1 MALHLVTGAS
11 GFLGR
16 ALVELL
22 VSEGHRVRAFD
33 LALPGGRGGEHPQV
47 RLEPDL
53 PRGAEFVRGDIR
65 DARAVEEACR
75 GADAVHHLV
84 ALLPQKRAPRPLMQA
99 VNVGGTRNVL
109 EGAKRQ
115 KARRVVFLSST
126 EVYGRPRTLPC
137 PEDAEPWP
145 LGEYGRNKVEAEA
158 LCRDYGRDGLEV
170 VVLRPP
176 TIVGPRIP
184 DRMLLRMMELLRTGG
199 TYPLPGSGANRV
211 ALLSA
216 RDCAR
221 ACLVA
226 SESPRAPEG
235 VFNIAAE
242 ERPPTVRE
250 LAEALIAHAG
260 TRIRMFSVP
269 PSLVLGGLEFLHI
282 LGLSPLEREH
292 YLLLHRDYYFGL
304 RRSREMLGWK
314 AQQSTREAM
323 VEMFEWY
330 RATRPGAKTPPTS

>member
-1 MALHLVTGAS
+1 MATHLVTGAS
-11 GFLGR
+11 GFLGQ
-16 ALVELL
+16 ALVETLA
-22 VSEGHRVRAFD
+22 SAGHRVRAFD
-33 LALPGGRGGEHPQV
+33 LQPAPFPAGV
-47 RLEPDL
+47 
-53 PRGAEFVRGDIR
+53 EFVRGDVR
-65 DARAVEEACR
+65 DASAVEGAC
-75 GADAVHHLV
+75 GGMEVVHHLV
-84 ALLPQKRAPRPLMQA
+84 ALLPQKRASRAVMRA

-115 KARRVVFLSST
+115 KVRRVVFLSST

-137 PEDAEPWP
+137 PEDAAPRP

-158 LCRDYGRDGLEV
+158 LCRDCGGNGLEV
-170 VVLRPP
+170 AVLRPP

-184 DRMLLRMMELLRTGG
+184 DKMLLRMMELLRTGG

-216 RDCAR
+216 GDCAR

-226 SESPRAPEG
+226 AEHPRAAGG

-250 LAEALIAHAG
+250 LAEDLIAHAG
-260 TRIRMFSVP
+260 TRIRMLPVP
-269 PSLVLGGLEFLHI
+269 PPFILAGLEFLH
-282 LGLSPLEREH
+282 LLRLSPLEREH
-292 YLLLHRDYYFGL
+292 YLLLHRDYYFDL
-304 RRSREMLGWK
+304 LRSREVLGWRAEK
-314 AQQSTREAM
+314 STREAM

-330 RATRPGAKTPPTS
+330 RASRAE